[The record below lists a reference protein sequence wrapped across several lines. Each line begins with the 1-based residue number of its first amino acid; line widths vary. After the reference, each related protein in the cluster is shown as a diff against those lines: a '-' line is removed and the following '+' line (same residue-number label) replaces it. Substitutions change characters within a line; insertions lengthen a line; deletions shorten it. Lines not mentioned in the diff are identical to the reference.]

1 MSEFFDWG
9 DSETKTSKE
18 TIVGGEPRWYR
29 IHGSDNGMKLKFWLW
44 SVSEEEVR
52 SKATKDGIA
61 DITKIIQKDPP
72 FL

>member
-1 MSEFFDWG
+1 MSFLIG
-9 DSETKTSKE
+9 VIPK
-18 TIVGGEPRWYR
+18 PRQAR
-29 IHGSDNGMKLKFWLW
+29 KLSDNGMKLKFWLW